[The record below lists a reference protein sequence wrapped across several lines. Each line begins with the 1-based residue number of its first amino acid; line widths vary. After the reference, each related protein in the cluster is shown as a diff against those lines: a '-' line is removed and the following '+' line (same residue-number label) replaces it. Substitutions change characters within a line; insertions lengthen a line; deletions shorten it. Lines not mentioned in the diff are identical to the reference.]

1 MFVSNSIIYRYSVG
15 KKNDGF
21 TNGNAHKTNYPLEI
35 CRWNNSVSM
44 DVGIC
49 GILLHI
55 LFVLPIYPLAQT
67 LKLQTYCTTQ

>member
-1 MFVSNSIIYRYSVG
+1 LSVIPLSIANSVG

-21 TNGNAHKTNYPLEI
+21 INEKCAKKNYQLEI
-35 CRWNNSVSM
+35 CRWNNSVTM
-44 DVGIC
+44 DIGIC

-55 LFVLPIYPLAQT
+55 LFVLPIYPHAQT